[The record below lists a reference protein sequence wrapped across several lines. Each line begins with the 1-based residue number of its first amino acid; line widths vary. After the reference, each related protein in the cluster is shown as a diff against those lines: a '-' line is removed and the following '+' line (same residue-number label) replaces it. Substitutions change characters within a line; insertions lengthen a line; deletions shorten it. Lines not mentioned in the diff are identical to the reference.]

1 MNPSTTSGQTVTLVD
16 TPEALAQICER
27 VARAPR
33 VALDT
38 EFHTEKSYTPHLM
51 VVQLL
56 FDDGVA
62 LVDPLAM
69 GGSDKSEP
77 ADLRSAGQSPGLLRS
92 RLRPLVDALA
102 GARVVGHALSS
113 DLRILADAF
122 ETLPREVYDTQVAA
136 AFAGYGLSISL
147 LDLVRDLCGVT
158 LRKSQTVSDW
168 STRPFTP
175 KQVEYLVDDVR
186 YLFTLEDTLRERLR
200 ARGREPWADEE
211 MPSLVQLRT
220 YRNDPKR
227 LYLRVSGNARMNRRE
242 LGILNELAHLRD
254 RYARERNI
262 PLKYVL
268 PDDVMIGL
276 VQLKPKAVDELS
288 QLRRIDA
295 GTRRNLGERIVE
307 AVKRGEAIP
316 DDELPPRAP
325 KPLGPQRE
333 ALVSTMAV
341 LVGALAADNDVPTTL
356 LLPRAALERIAREA
370 PQTPEGLGDVV
381 NLTSWRRQ
389 LVVDPLWEL
398 LSGESVLRVRGYRN
412 ADPRTVFERA

>member
-1 MNPSTTSGQTVTLVD
+1 VNPSTTTAPAVALVD
-16 TPEALAQICER
+16 TPEALAATCER
-27 VARAPR
+27 IVRAPR

-62 LVDPLAM
+62 LVDPLA
-69 GGSDKSEP
+69 
-77 ADLRSAGQSPGLLRS
+77 LRD
-92 RLRPLVDALA
+92 LRPLVDALA

-122 ETLPREVYDTQVAA
+122 EKLPREVFDTQVAA
-136 AFAGYGLSISL
+136 AFVGYGLSISL

-168 STRPFTP
+168 STRPFSA

-186 YLFTLEDTLRERLR
+186 YLFALEDQLREKLR

-211 MPSLVQLRT
+211 MPALTELRT
-220 YRNDPKR
+220 YRNDPRR

-268 PDDVMIGL
+268 PDDVMVGL
-276 VQLKPKAVDELS
+276 VQLRPKSADELS
-288 QLRRIDA
+288 QLRRIDT

-307 AVKRGEAIP
+307 AVRRGEAIP
-316 DDELPPRAP
+316 EDELPPRAP

-341 LVGALAADNDVPTTL
+341 LVSALAAENDLPTTL

-370 PQTPEGLGDVV
+370 PQTPEALGDVV

-389 LVVDPLWEL
+389 LAVEPLWRL
-398 LSGESVLRVRGYRN
+398 LSGESVLRVRGYGN
-412 ADPRTVFERA
+412 GDPRTTFEPVPADEPDLSGEVSATGSA

>member
-1 MNPSTTSGQTVTLVD
+1 VNAPPRPALPVELVD
-16 TPEALAQICER
+16 APEQLAALAER
-27 VARAPR
+27 IARAPR
-33 VALDT
+33 VGLDT

-51 VVQLL
+51 VIQLL

-62 LVDPLAM
+62 LVDPLAIR
-69 GGSDKSEP
+69 D
-77 ADLRSAGQSPGLLRS
+77 
-92 RLRPLVDALA
+92 LRPLVDALA

-122 ETLPREVYDTQVAA
+122 ESLPREVFDTQVAA
-136 AFAGYGLSISL
+136 AFCGYGLSISL

-168 STRPFTP
+168 STRPFTA
-175 KQVEYLVDDVR
+175 KQVEYLVDDVH
-186 YLFTLEDTLRERLR
+186 YLFALEDRLREKLR
-200 ARGREPWADEE
+200 ARGREQWAEEE
-211 MPSLVQLRT
+211 MPALADLRT
-220 YRNDPKR
+220 YRPDPRR
-227 LYLRVSGNARMNRRE
+227 LYLRISGNARMNRRE

-254 RYARERNI
+254 GYARERNI

-276 VQLKPKAVDELS
+276 VQLRPKTVDELS

-307 AVKRGEAIP
+307 AVRRGEEIP
-316 DDELPPRAP
+316 EDELPPRAP

-341 LVGALAADNDVPTTL
+341 LIGALAAENDLPTTL
-356 LLPRAALERIAREA
+356 LLPRAALEKIAREA
-370 PQTPEGLGDVV
+370 PQTGEALGDVV
-381 NLTSWRRQ
+381 NLTSWRRR
-389 LVVDPLWEL
+389 LVVEPLWDL
-398 LSGESVLRVRGYRN
+398 LTGESVLRVRGYRN
-412 ADPRTVFERA
+412 AEPRTSIERLDPEAEAEDVSEAAG

>member
-1 MNPSTTSGQTVTLVD
+1 MNVEVVD
-16 TPEALAQICER
+16 TPEALATLCER
-27 VARAPR
+27 IAGVSR
-33 VALDT
+33 VGLDT

-62 LVDPLAM
+62 IVDPLA
-69 GGSDKSEP
+69 
-77 ADLRSAGQSPGLLRS
+77 LRD
-92 RLRPLVDALA
+92 LRPLIDALT
-102 GARVVGHALSS
+102 RTTVVGHALSS

-122 ETLPREVYDTQVAA
+122 ETLPGAVFDTQLAA

-147 LDLVRDLCGVT
+147 LDLVRELCGVT

-175 KQVEYLVDDVR
+175 KQLDYLVDDVK
-186 YLFTLEDTLRERLR
+186 YLFDLEDRLREKLR
-200 ARGREPWADEE
+200 KRGREEWADEE
-211 MPSLVQLRT
+211 MPALVELRT

-242 LGILNELAHLRD
+242 LGILNELAHVRD

-268 PDDVMIGL
+268 PDDVMVGL
-276 VQLKPKAVDELS
+276 VQLRPKSTDELS

-295 GTRRNLGERIVE
+295 GTRRNLGDRIIE
-307 AVKRGEAIP
+307 AVKKGEGLPEDA
-316 DDELPPRAP
+316 LPPRAP
-325 KPLGPQRE
+325 KPLGPQRD
-333 ALVSTMAV
+333 ALVATMAV
-341 LVGALAADNDVPTTL
+341 LIGALAAENDLPTTM

-370 PQTPEGLGDVV
+370 PQTPEALGDVV

-389 LVVDPLWEL
+389 LAVEPLWRL
-398 LSGESVLRVRGYRN
+398 LTGESVLRVRGYTN
-412 ADPRTVFERA
+412 SDPRTTFEALETAGEPAAAEA

>member
-1 MNPSTTSGQTVTLVD
+1 VNPPGSAPAVDLVD
-16 TPEALAQICER
+16 TPEALTALCER
-27 VARAPR
+27 IARAPR
-33 VALDT
+33 IGLDT

-62 LVDPLAM
+62 LVDPLA
-69 GGSDKSEP
+69 
-77 ADLRSAGQSPGLLRS
+77 LRD
-92 RLRPLVDALA
+92 LRPLVEALA

-122 ETLPREVYDTQVAA
+122 ETLPREVFDTQVAA
-136 AFAGYGLSISL
+136 AFVGYGISISL
-147 LDLVRDLCGVT
+147 LDLVRELCGVT

-175 KQVEYLVDDVR
+175 KQVDYLVDDVR
-186 YLFTLEDTLRERLR
+186 YLFVLEDRLRERL
-200 ARGREPWADEE
+200 ALRGREGWALEE
-211 MPSLVQLRT
+211 MPALVQLRT
-220 YRNDPKR
+220 YRSDPKR
-227 LYLRVSGNARMNRRE
+227 LYVRISGNARMNRRE
-242 LGILNELAHLRD
+242 LGILNQLASLRD

-268 PDDVMIGL
+268 PDDVMVGL
-276 VQLKPKAVDELS
+276 VQLRPKTVDELS

-307 AVKRGEAIP
+307 AVRQGEAIP
-316 DDELPPRAP
+316 EDELPPRAP

-341 LVGALAADNDVPTTL
+341 LVSALAAENDLPTTL

-370 PQTPEGLGDVV
+370 PQTGEALGDVV

-398 LSGESVLRVRGYRN
+398 LTGESVLRVRGYRE
-412 ADPRTVFERA
+412 AEPRTAIERLEPELIEESATG

>member
-1 MNPSTTSGQTVTLVD
+1 VNQPVPSKIPVDLVD
-16 TPEALAQICER
+16 TPQALAALCER
-27 VARAPR
+27 ITRAPR
-33 VALDT
+33 VGLDT

-62 LVDPLAM
+62 LVDPLA
-69 GGSDKSEP
+69 
-77 ADLRSAGQSPGLLRS
+77 LRD
-92 RLRPLVDALA
+92 LRPLVDALA

-122 ETLPREVYDTQVAA
+122 ETLPREVFDTQIAA
-136 AFAGYGLSISL
+136 AFVGYGLSISL

-186 YLFTLEDTLRERLR
+186 YLFTLEDTLGERLV
-200 ARGREPWADEE
+200 ARGRERWAEEE
-211 MPSLVQLRT
+211 MPVLVELRT
-220 YRNDPKR
+220 YRADPKR
-227 LYLRVSGNARMNRRE
+227 LYQRISGNARMNRRE

-268 PDDVMIGL
+268 PDDVMVGL
-276 VQLKPKAVDELS
+276 VQLRPKSVDELS

-295 GTRRNLGERIVE
+295 GTRRNLGERIVD
-307 AVKRGEAIP
+307 AVQRGEAIAE
-316 DDELPPRAP
+316 DDLPPRAP

-341 LVGALAADNDVPTTL
+341 LVGALAAENDLPTTL

-370 PQTPEGLGDVV
+370 PQTGEALGDVV
-381 NLTSWRRQ
+381 NLTSWRRH
-389 LVVDPLWEL
+389 LVVDPLWDL
-398 LSGESVLRVRGYRN
+398 LTGESVLRVYGYRE
-412 ADPRTVFERA
+412 AEPRTTIERLEAADASSAASATG

>member
-1 MNPSTTSGQTVTLVD
+1 VSHTDSNLDVALVD
-16 TPEALAQICER
+16 TPEKLAALCER
-27 VARAPR
+27 IARAPR
-33 VALDT
+33 VGVDT

-62 LVDPLAM
+62 LVDPLA
-69 GGSDKSEP
+69 
-77 ADLRSAGQSPGLLRS
+77 LRD
-92 RLRPLVDALA
+92 LRPLVDALA

-122 ETLPREVYDTQVAA
+122 DTLPHEVFDTQVAA
-136 AFAGYGLSISL
+136 AFVGYGLSISL
-147 LDLVRDLCGVT
+147 LDLVRELCHVT

-168 STRPFTP
+168 STRPFTA

-186 YLFTLEDTLRERLR
+186 YLFVLEDRLREKLR
-200 ARGREPWADEE
+200 ARGRESWALEE
-211 MPSLVQLRT
+211 MPPLADVRT
-220 YRNDPKR
+220 YRSDPRR

-242 LGILNELAHLRD
+242 LGILNELALLRD

-276 VQLKPKAVDELS
+276 VQLRPKAADELS
-288 QLRRIDA
+288 QLRRIDT

-307 AVKRGEAIP
+307 AVRRGESIP

-325 KPLGPQRE
+325 KPLGPQRD

-341 LVGALAADNDVPTTL
+341 LVSALAAENDLPTTL

-370 PQTPEGLGDVV
+370 PQTGEELGDVV
-381 NLTSWRRQ
+381 NLTSWRRS
-389 LVVDPLWEL
+389 LVVEPLWEML
-398 LSGESVLRVRGYRN
+398 TGASVLRVRGYRD
-412 ADPRTVFERA
+412 AEPRTTIERLDDGASGEVSEAAG

>member
-1 MNPSTTSGQTVTLVD
+1 MSASNHAGQTVTLVD
-16 TPEALAQICER
+16 TPESLALICER
-27 VARAPR
+27 IARSPR
-33 VALDT
+33 VGLDT

-56 FDDGVA
+56 FDDGVV
-62 LVDPLAM
+62 LVDPLAVR
-69 GGSDKSEP
+69 D
-77 ADLRSAGQSPGLLRS
+77 
-92 RLRPLVDALA
+92 LRPLVDALA

-122 ETLPREVYDTQVAA
+122 GALPREIFDTQVAA
-136 AFAGYGLSISL
+136 AFVGYGLSISL

-168 STRPFTP
+168 STRPFTQ

-186 YLFTLEDTLRERLR
+186 HLFDLEDRLR
-200 ARGREPWADEE
+200 DRLAARGRESWADQE
-211 MPSLVQLRT
+211 MPVLSELRT
-220 YRNDPKR
+220 YRNDPRR

-268 PDDVMIGL
+268 PDDVMAGL
-276 VQLKPKAVDELS
+276 VQLRPKSVDELS

-307 AVKRGEAIP
+307 AVRRGEELP
-316 DDELPPRAP
+316 EDELPPRAP

-341 LVGALAADNDVPTTL
+341 LVSALAAENDVPTTL

-370 PQTPEGLGDVV
+370 PQTPDALGDVV
-381 NLTSWRRQ
+381 NLTSWRRE
-389 LVVDPLWEL
+389 LVVPPLWDL
-398 LSGESVLRVRGYRN
+398 LSGDSALRVRGYRTG
-412 ADPRTVFERA
+412 DPRTAFERLEPETV

>member
-1 MNPSTTSGQTVTLVD
+1 
-16 TPEALAQICER
+16 LAEVCER
-27 VARAPR
+27 IARAPR
-33 VALDT
+33 VGIDT

-62 LVDPLAM
+62 IVDPLA
-69 GGSDKSEP
+69 
-77 ADLRSAGQSPGLLRS
+77 LRD
-92 RLRPLVDALA
+92 LRPLVDALA

-113 DLRILADAF
+113 DLRIMADAF
-122 ETLPREVYDTQVAA
+122 ETLPRAAYDTQVAA
-136 AFAGYGLSISL
+136 AFVGYGLSISL

-175 KQVEYLVDDVR
+175 KQVEYLVDDVKH
-186 YLFTLEDTLRERLR
+186 LFELEDKLEAKLV
-200 ARGREPWADEE
+200 ARGRETWAEEE
-211 MPSLVQLRT
+211 MPALVQLKS
-220 YRNDPKR
+220 YRNDPRR

-242 LGILNELAHLRD
+242 LGILNELAVLRD

-276 VQLKPKAVDELS
+276 VQLRPKMVDELS
-288 QLRRIDA
+288 QLRRIDN
-295 GTRRNLGERIVE
+295 GTRRNLGDRIIE
-307 AVKRGEAIP
+307 AIARGEHIP
-316 DDELPPRAP
+316 EADLPPRAP
-325 KPLGPQRE
+325 KPLGAQRD

-341 LVGALAADNDVPTTL
+341 LISALAADNDLPTTL

-370 PQTPEGLGDVV
+370 PQTPEELGDVV
-381 NLTSWRRQ
+381 NLTSWRRH
-389 LVVDPLWEL
+389 LAVAPLWQL
-398 LSGESVLRVRGYRN
+398 LSGERALRVEGYMEG
-412 ADPRTVFERA
+412 DPRTVFS

>member
-1 MNPSTTSGQTVTLVD
+1 MNVALVNDAAGLAETVARI
-16 TPEALAQICER
+16 ERAER
-27 VARAPR
+27 VG
-33 VALDT
+33 LDT

-62 LVDPLAM
+62 LVDPLA
-69 GGSDKSEP
+69 
-77 ADLRSAGQSPGLLRS
+77 LRD
-92 RLRPLVDALA
+92 LRPLVDALA
-102 GARVVGHALSS
+102 GACVIGHALSS

-122 ETLPREVYDTQVAA
+122 EMLPRAVFDTQVGA

-168 STRPFTP
+168 STRPFTS

-186 YLFTLEDTLRERLR
+186 YLFELEDRLREQLR
-200 ARGREPWADEE
+200 ARGREEWAEEE
-211 MPSLVQLRT
+211 MPALVALGT
-220 YRNDPKR
+220 YRADPRR
-227 LYLRVSGNARMNRRE
+227 LYTRVSGNARLNRRE
-242 LGILNELAHLRD
+242 LGILNELAILRD

-268 PDDVMIGL
+268 PDDVMGGL
-276 VQLKPKAVDELS
+276 VQLRPKSVEDLS

-295 GTRRNLGERIVE
+295 GMRRTLGERIVD
-307 AVKRGEAIP
+307 AVARGEALAE
-316 DDELPPRAP
+316 DDLPPRAP

-341 LVGALAADNDVPTTL
+341 LISALAAENDLPTTL

-370 PQTPEGLGDVV
+370 PQTPEALGDVV
-381 NLTSWRRQ
+381 NLTSWRRE
-389 LVVDPLWEL
+389 LVVAPLWRL
-398 LSGESVLRVRGYRN
+398 LSGDSVLRVRGYTN
-412 ADPRTVFERA
+412 GDPRTAFEPGA

>member
-1 MNPSTTSGQTVTLVD
+1 MSQTEFAPAATLVD
-16 TPEALAQICER
+16 TPEKLAALCER
-27 VARAPR
+27 IAHAPR
-33 VALDT
+33 IGLDT

-56 FDDGVA
+56 FEDGVA
-62 LVDPLAM
+62 LVDPLAL
-69 GGSDKSEP
+69 P
-77 ADLRSAGQSPGLLRS
+77 N
-92 RLRPLVDALA
+92 LRPLVDALA

-113 DLRILADAF
+113 DVRILADAF
-122 ETLPREVYDTQVAA
+122 DTLPREVFDTQVAA
-136 AFAGYGLSISL
+136 AFVGYGLSISL
-147 LDLVRDLCGVT
+147 LDLVRDLCRVT

-168 STRPFTP
+168 STRPFSA

-186 YLFTLEDTLRERLR
+186 YLFALEDRLREKLR
-200 ARGREPWADEE
+200 ARGRESWAFEE
-211 MPSLVQLRT
+211 MPALVDVST
-220 YRNDPKR
+220 YRADPRR
-227 LYLRVSGNARMNRRE
+227 LYLRISGNARMNRRE

-276 VQLKPKAVDELS
+276 VQLRPKSAEELS

-307 AVKRGEAIP
+307 AVRRGEEIP
-316 DDELPPRAP
+316 EDELPPRAP

-341 LVGALAADNDVPTTL
+341 LISALAAENDLPTTL

-370 PQTPEGLGDVV
+370 PQTGEALGDVV

-389 LVVDPLWEL
+389 LVVEPLWEML
-398 LSGESVLRVRGYRN
+398 TGESVLRVRGYRS
-412 ADPRTVFERA
+412 AEPRTTIERLDPAEPGEISEAAG